1 MPFVMFLSGIIM
13 AFVVVVAGAALVLV
27 WTIAYGTGR
36 YCRQLL
42 KNAQKSPQGLGLV
55 IHLRDKQVS

>member
-1 MPFVMFLSGIIM
+1 MPFVMFLSGIII
-13 AFVVVVAGAALVLV
+13 AFVVVVAGAGLVLV
-27 WTIAYGTGR
+27 WTIAYGSGR

-42 KNAQKSPQGLGLV
+42 KNAQNSPRDSRIV